1 MVIRWYTSNKE
12 AFTVLGLPNTASKK
26 EIKQRYYELAQKHH
40 PDKTGLKTNDFLKI
54 KNAYEILSKD
64 QIITSSPTKR
74 RRPATYDRDFGPAKI
89 LTSSMLIG
97 IGTIVVS
104 VTALWMSLLES
115 RANSINDAWDMHAR
129 QRAKDGLD
137 RALGYEKKKA
147 SD

>member
-1 MVIRWYTSNKE
+1 
-12 AFTVLGLPNTASKK
+12 VLGLLSTASKK

-64 QIITSSPTKR
+64 QVIQKDTSCAPNR
-74 RRPATYDRDFGPAKI
+74 RRQATYDREFGTSKI
-89 LTSSMLIG
+89 VTSSMLMG
-97 IGTIVVS
+97 AGAIVVC
-104 VTALWMSLLES
+104 VTALWMSLSES
-115 RANSINDAWDMHAR
+115 RANSINDAWEMHAR

-137 RALGYEKKKA
+137 RVLGYEKTKT